1 MLYRVCD
8 DLFVNY
14 DELTTVEFDTE
25 CVGDEHV
32 ETVYWSSKN
41 GEERKAHDSDYVQGF
56 KKLCNHMADF
66 QEACNVLQQSELQI
80 GSYRNGEM
88 LSQIQQTRVFKAEP
102 AGTPNCG
109 GEDCP
114 NDHTQDQADGVMCEA
129 V

>member
-14 DELTTVEFDTE
+14 DELSMVEFDTQ

-32 ETVYWSSKN
+32 ATVEWFSKD
-41 GEERKAHDSDYVQGF
+41 GTRHSTDLQEYVEGF
-56 KKLCNHMADF
+56 RKLCNHMADF

-109 GEDCP
+109 NEDCP
-114 NDHTQDQADGVMCEA
+114 NDHTQDQVDGVMCEA